1 MANVNGKTDVE
12 RATERAMADA
22 AELAKAPGGAV
33 VATVEVSGVA
43 LGDDLKLLTLEQGFE
58 VLCEWKSSLHVY
70 GELDPLIR
78 ASAFYSSSEPS
89 DEKRFWREM
98 REAVRKAEMLKGDL
112 ETFLAIA
119 HRFPKSRF

>member
-1 MANVNGKTDVE
+1 MADVDGKTDVE
-12 RATERAMADA
+12 RTTDRAMEAA
-22 AELAKAPGGAV
+22 AELVNTPGAV

-43 LGDDLKLLTLEQGFE
+43 LGDDLKSLTLEQGFE

-70 GELDPLIR
+70 GEADPLIR
-78 ASAFYSSSEPS
+78 ASAFYSSSEPN

-98 REAVRKAEMLKGDL
+98 REAVRRAQILKGEL